1 MPPRRALRPDAE
13 VAVSGH
19 VEPLL
24 LRGGQVV
31 KSLSVGFL
39 ADFEQHW
46 RTHGRKVLDILAEK
60 YPQAYFAGAVALAKS
75 IRWET
80 AEEDLSGGGMTPEE
94 IMDKLEQ
101 RVGPEGRKL
110 FEDCLRKVN
119 KLGAQRQL
127 EAQAQTGV
135 TERSGERG
143 PG

>member
-1 MPPRRALRPDAE
+1 

-24 LRGGQVV
+24 LHGGQVV

-39 ADFEQHW
+39 MDFEQHW
-46 RTHGRKVLDILAEK
+46 RTHGKKVLDILAEK
-60 YPQAYFAGAVALAKS
+60 YPQAYFGGAVALAKS

-110 FEDCLRKVN
+110 FEQFLRKLN
-119 KLGAQRQL
+119 ELGAKRHL
-127 EAQAQTGV
+127 EAQAQTCV
-135 TERSGERG
+135 TERSGGRG
-143 PG
+143 PV